1 MQMNYYELVDNKLMP
16 IAFEINH
23 EAIEDYKT
31 QCAIHEYI
39 DLGCGRY
46 IKHANGK
53 ICVLIIED

>member
-1 MQMNYYELVDNKLMP
+1 MKMTYYEVLNNRLLP
-16 IAFEINH
+16 IACETNP
-23 EAIEDYKT
+23 EAIEDYRV